1 MMTATFGRELI
12 GLSVVDSRGDVLG
25 TVADLMLDLN
35 TGSVG
40 TLIIELND
48 NLDASLLPW
57 PSEAG
62 LMLLPTEEIE
72 RVGAQIVLNR

>member
-72 RVGAQIVLNR
+72 RVGARIVLNR

>member
-1 MMTATFGRELI
+1 MTATFGRELI

-25 TVADLMLDLN
+25 DVADLMLDLSS
-35 TGSVG
+35 GSVG
-40 TLIIELND
+40 TLVIELRAD
-48 NLDASLLPW
+48 LDANLLPW

-72 RVGAQIVLNR
+72 RVGTQIVLNR

>member
-12 GLSVVDSRGDVLG
+12 GLSVVDTRGDILG
-25 TVADLMLDLN
+25 TVADLMLDLSN
-35 TGSVG
+35 GSVG
-40 TLIIELND
+40 TMVIELGD
-48 NLDASLLPW
+48 GLDADLLPW

-62 LMLLPTEEIE
+62 LMLLPTEEID

>member
-1 MMTATFGRELI
+1 
-12 GLSVVDSRGDVLG
+12 
-25 TVADLMLDLN
+25 MLDLN

-72 RVGAQIVLNR
+72 RVGTQIVLNR

>member
-1 MMTATFGRELI
+1 MAATFGRELI

-25 TVADLMLDLN
+25 SVADLMLDLS
-35 TGSVG
+35 TGAVG
-40 TLIIELND
+40 TLIIELSAD
-48 NLDASLLPW
+48 IDAGLLPW